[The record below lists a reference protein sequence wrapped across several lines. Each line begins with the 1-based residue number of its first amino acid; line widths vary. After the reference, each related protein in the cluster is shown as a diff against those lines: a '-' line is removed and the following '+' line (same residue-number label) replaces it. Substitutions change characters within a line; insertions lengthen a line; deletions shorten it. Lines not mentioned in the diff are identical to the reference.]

1 MLDAL
6 IPAST
11 VLKQVTC
18 IHSLSLSLSR
28 CSVLSIV
35 IYLADEVTHAKQRL
49 KAGDDPVTAFIASSE
64 AASVGAESTKQMQAK
79 VFAALH
85 IP

>member
-18 IHSLSLSLSR
+18 IHSLSR